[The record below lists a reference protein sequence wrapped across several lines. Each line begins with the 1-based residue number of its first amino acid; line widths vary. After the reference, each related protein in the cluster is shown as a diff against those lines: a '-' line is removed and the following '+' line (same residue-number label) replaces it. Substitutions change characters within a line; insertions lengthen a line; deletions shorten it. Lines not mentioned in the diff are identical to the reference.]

1 MSVVLSAENC
11 VRTLSL
17 GAGCALCKEACPNE
31 AIGFEPHLVKIDAN
45 TCKECAAC
53 IGVCPTEALSAR
65 NEGVVAMSVEELF
78 CLGVDKADGEIC
90 LEVSKDVGE
99 LMQKKLDEANT
110 LLSLFGIANKISL
123 SLVETCKDEP
133 QDSSKR
139 ALFRMF
145 TKDGIS
151 AAHNSLKTEEEQI
164 SSVDYSLLRAKKIPP
179 KRALFLDSLA
189 KLKLQD
195 VDASYPL
202 SFASDKHIDD
212 SCDNCS
218 LCYNLC
224 PSGALETTA
233 MKNAIIF
240 SPHLCLKCKL
250 CEVVCEKQSIV
261 SLPDVPL
268 VVFLDKKKKVLK
280 KFAAKLCPTCGAVFA
295 TDGDE
300 CTRCS
305 KESEDAM
312 ELLGL

>member
-31 AIGFEPHLVKIDAN
+31 AIGFEPHLVKIDGN

-65 NEGVVAMSVEELF
+65 NESAVAMSVEELF
-78 CLGVDKADGEIC
+78 CLVVDKADGEIC

-110 LLSLFGIANKISL
+110 LLSLFGVINKISL

-240 SPHLCLKCKL
+240 SPYLCLKCKL
-250 CEVVCEKQSIV
+250 CEDVCEKQSIV

-280 KFAAKLCPTCGAVFA
+280 KFAAKLCPTCGGVFA

-300 CTRCS
+300 CARCA